1 MALSSEPYPVHLA
14 TSESIKPWTKSP
26 NGWPTFITDNDFT
39 VYVLLIVSF
48 TSYFRKSFFL
58 LQKTVILGRKGIEGG
73 ICVSKTHES
82 KIMLIHVQTVSIFFG
97 GGGWWGAL
105 DFWILLTCSHALFS
119 HKSLPYLN
127 FGDLCGLWS

>member
-73 ICVSKTHES
+73 IFVSKTHES
-82 KIMLIHVQTVSIFFG
+82 KIMLIHVQTVSIFFWG
-97 GGGWWGAL
+97 GGGHLIFG
-105 DFWILLTCSHALFS
+105 FCSHALFS

-127 FGDLCGLWS
+127 FGDLCGIWS